1 MSDRNNNDLAALLTP
16 TPSRGVQFSQAKVLT
31 WDNETLHNT
40 LEWRGITITDV
51 PLIEGINALVIRPGD
66 VVGML
71 GWAPENAKGVGTWWI
86 LGKLSNPGE
95 FVADLNVTAK
105 IFRFVTED
113 EHTLAFFGKESDG
126 DPIWS
131 LYYGGSDEQRALTI
145 IDGQQLYAYYR
156 DGTVAWRIQGTT
168 GSQFFGI
175 NDETGTEVVST
186 DAASG
191 TGLARPYLNLHMVPS
206 SGTSVVVGGP
216 FWPAFTNAAYQ
227 EVFHGINTIWQ
238 PRISIG
244 VQQSV
249 TAGTVDWE
257 LRLDGVTAGGAS
269 GSTSAT
275 FNVPGWG
282 TTTTPGSVRSVQLF
296 ARNTSGTQSRVNVD
310 RCYGLQS

>member
-1 MSDRNNNDLAALLTP
+1 MTDRTNRDLAALLTP
-16 TPSRGVQFSQAKVLT
+16 APSRGVQFSQGKVLT

-40 LEWRGITITDV
+40 IEWRGITITDV
-51 PLIEGINALVIRPGD
+51 PIVEGINALVIRAGD

-95 FVADLNVTAK
+95 FVADLEVTAK
-105 IFRFVTED
+105 VFRFVTESGN
-113 EHTLAFFGKESDG
+113 TLAFFGKEADG
-126 DPIWS
+126 DPLWA
-131 LYYGGSDEQRALTI
+131 LYYGGTDEQRAITLG
-145 IDGQQLYAYYR
+145 DGRNMFAYYR
-156 DGTVAWRIQGTT
+156 DGTRAWQISGTT

-175 NDETGTEVVST
+175 NDESGTEVVST
-186 DAASG
+186 DAASLH
-191 TGLARPYLNLHMVPS
+191 GLARPYLNIPMIPS

-227 EVFHGINTIWQ
+227 EVFHGFSTIWH

-269 GSTSAT
+269 GSGSAT

-282 TTTTPGSVRSVQLF
+282 TTIVPGSVRSVQLF